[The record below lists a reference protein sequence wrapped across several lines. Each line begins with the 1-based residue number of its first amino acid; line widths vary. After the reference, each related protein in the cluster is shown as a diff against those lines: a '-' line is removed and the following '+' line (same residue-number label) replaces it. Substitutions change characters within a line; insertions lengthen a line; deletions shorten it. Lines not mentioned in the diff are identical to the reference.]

1 MPEHFDKNEVD
12 FICRVLSSSLGYGAV
27 LDVRVDA
34 QRRHAYRSGTHVV
47 ILKLPDKRIR
57 EMYPKQTGV
66 HGMSFT
72 HMASEPRVIVINAD
86 NWRAPPPAGF
96 TLGIE
101 AYRTY
106 LLNHEVGHALGLHE
120 HQRRTADYCPLMYQ
134 QTRGTVGCSTI
145 DLYPTPAQ
153 QQAVLAHVRRR
164 LGEDKSLAGGGEPTT
179 SGCVLL

>member
-1 MPEHFDKNEVD
+1 MPRVRVHVLPEHFDEGEVA
-12 FICRVLSSSLGYGAV
+12 FIRRVLASGRGYGAV

-34 QRRHAYRSGTHVV
+34 ERRHAYRDGTHVLM
-47 ILKLPDKRIR
+47 LKLPAERIR
-57 EMYPKQTGV
+57 RMYPEQTGV
-66 HGMSFT
+66 HGLSFT

-134 QTRGTVGCSTI
+134 QTRGTAGCRTI
-145 DLYPTPAQ
+145 DLYPTRAQ
-153 QQAVLAHVRRR
+153 QRAVLAHVRERKRRR
-164 LGEDKSLAGGGEPTT
+164 LRTPRP
-179 SGCVLL
+179 